1 MGTIIVNGKSYEMR
15 TETTTLADFK
25 KVIRSVANARKI
37 AQKDIEIVLTN
48 GKKISFKEIDTFKE
62 MVYEQNAGTYMGRN
76 IDDSCRELSEKL
88 DNLTTYAYQTPL
100 KFGQIGSNSE
110 ESFKEIADNTF
121 NRLLQDGTIT
131 DAHIKLIG

>member
-37 AQKDIEIVLTN
+37 APKDIEITLTD
-48 GKKISFKEIDTFKE
+48 GRKVSFRQLDTFKDMVIEQNVGMFMAKNVDDNCAE
-62 MVYEQNAGTYMGRN
+62 MVKQIET
-76 IDDSCRELSEKL
+76 
-88 DNLTTYAYQTPL
+88 LTTHAYQTPL
-100 KFGQIGSNSE
+100 KFGQIASNNE
-110 ESFKEIADNTF
+110 GNFKEIADNTF

-131 DAHIKLIG
+131 EQHIKLIG